1 MQTECGIHNLPFTIN
16 HHQSTINLKKSIMK
30 NFTIYLVILIF
41 LFVSKVL
48 GQETFE
54 SQAKK
59 IANKIE
65 KITKEEKANL
75 KEEVEAVNVQLSEG
89 KITQE
94 QADKRKKELAEAR
107 AVIIE
112 EKVTLAQNELNDL
125 VQQKVDGKIK
135 EQQDSTHTYTIRW
148 NAKKWEKD
156 SIHGE
161 KRTTSQFVFALGLNN
176 MMVDGKLQDSNY
188 SFIGSHFYEWGFT
201 YNSRLMKNDNLLHAK
216 YGLSLMYNNI
226 RPTDNRSFVVNGE
239 QTNLEVNAINLEES
253 RFRNVYIVLPVHLE
267 FDFTKPKISNGK
279 TYFRTHESFRFGIG
293 GYGGINVKSKQILK
307 FEDNDYKSTQKTKG
321 DFNTNNFIYGLSSYI
336 GYKELSLYLKYDL
349 NPLFQDNLVKE
360 NNISLGL
367 RFDFN

>member
-1 MQTECGIHNLPFTIN
+1 
-16 HHQSTINLKKSIMK
+16 MK

-41 LFVSKVL
+41 LFVSKVM

-54 SQAKK
+54 SKARQ

-65 KITKEEKANL
+65 KITKEEKGTL

-94 QADKRKKELAEAR
+94 EADKRKKELAEVR
-107 AVIIE
+107 ATIIE
-112 EKVTLAQNELNDL
+112 QKVTEAQNELNDL

-135 EQQDSTHTYTIRW
+135 EGDSIKKHRLVIHW
-148 NAKKWEKD
+148 NDKEWKDNKKKKD
-156 SIHGE
+156 SIRGE
-161 KRTTSQFVFALGLNN
+161 KRTTSQFVFAAGLNN

-188 SFIGSHFYEWGFT
+188 SFVGSHFYEWGFT

-226 RPTDNRSFVVNGE
+226 RPTDNRNFVVDGD
-239 QTNLEVNAINLEES
+239 QTVLQKNAINLDES

-267 FDFTKPKISNGK
+267 FDFSKPKIVNGK
-279 TYFRTHESFRFGIG
+279 TYFKTHQSFRFGIG
-293 GYGGINVKSKQILK
+293 GYAGINVKSKQILK
-307 FEDNDYKSTQKTKG
+307 YDQDDLDYKTRIKG
-321 DFNTNNFIYGLSSYI
+321 DYNVNNFIYGLSSYI
-336 GYKELSLYLKYDL
+336 GYKEVSLYMKYDL

-367 RFDFN
+367 RLDLN

>member
-1 MQTECGIHNLPFTIN
+1 
-16 HHQSTINLKKSIMK
+16 MK
-30 NFTIYLVILIF
+30 NFTLYLVILVF

-54 SQAKK
+54 SKAKK

-65 KITKEEKANL
+65 KVTKEEKAIL

-94 QADKRKKELAEAR
+94 QADKRKKELSEAR
-107 AVIIE
+107 AIIIE

-135 EQQDSTHTYTIRW
+135 EQDSI
-148 NAKKWEKD
+148 KKGKIVIYWDKNDKNKKSRD

-161 KRTTSQFVFALGLNN
+161 KRTTSQFVFAMGLNN
-176 MMVDGKLQDSNY
+176 MMADGKLQDSNY
-188 SFIGSHFYEWGFT
+188 GFMSSHFYEWGFT

-226 RPTDNRSFVVNGE
+226 RPTDNRSFVVNGD
-239 QTNLEVNAINLEES
+239 QTVLQTNAINLDES
-253 RFRNVYIVLPVHLE
+253 RFRNVYIVLPLHLE
-267 FDFTKPKISNGK
+267 FDFSKPQVSNGK
-279 TYFRTHESFRFGIG
+279 TYFRTHKSFRFGIG
-293 GYGGINVKSKQILK
+293 GYAGINVKSKQILK
-307 FEDNDYKSTQKTKG
+307 YDQDDLDYKTTIKG
-321 DFNTNNFIYGLSSYI
+321 DYNVNNFIYGLSSYI
-336 GYKELSLYLKYDL
+336 GYKALSLYAKYDL
-349 NPLFQDNLVKE
+349 NPLFQDNPVKE

-367 RFDFN
+367 RFDLN

>member
-1 MQTECGIHNLPFTIN
+1 
-16 HHQSTINLKKSIMK
+16 MK
-30 NFTIYLVILIF
+30 NFTVYLVILVF

-54 SQAKK
+54 SRAKQ

-65 KITKEEKANL
+65 KITKEEKAIL

-112 EKVTLAQNELNDL
+112 EKITLAQNELNDL

-135 EQQDSTHTYTIRW
+135 EQDSTGKHALIIHW
-148 NAKKWEKD
+148 NDKEWNERNRKRKD

-161 KRTTSQFVFALGLNN
+161 RRTTSQFVFAMGLNN
-176 MMVDGKLQDSNY
+176 MMVDGKLQDANY

-201 YNSRLMKNDNLLHAK
+201 YNSRLMKNNNLLHAK

-226 RPTDNRSFVVNGE
+226 RPTDNRTFVVNGN
-239 QTNLEVNAINLEES
+239 QTNLEVNTVNLDES
-253 RFRNVYIVLPVHLE
+253 RFRNVYLVLPLHLE
-267 FDFTKPKISNGK
+267 FDFSKPTVSNGK
-279 TYFRTHESFRFGIG
+279 TYFRTHKSFRFGIG
-293 GYGGINVKSKQILK
+293 GYAGINVKSKQILK
-307 FEDNDYKSTQKTKG
+307 FEDEDLKYKTTIKG
-321 DFNTNNFIYGLSSYI
+321 DYNVNNFMYGLSSYI
-336 GYKELSLYLKYDL
+336 GYKSLSLYAKYDL
-349 NPLFQDNLVKE
+349 NPLFQDNVVDE
-360 NNISLGL
+360 RNISLGL
-367 RFDFN
+367 RLDLN

>member
-1 MQTECGIHNLPFTIN
+1 
-16 HHQSTINLKKSIMK
+16 MK
-30 NFTIYLVILIF
+30 NFTVYLVILVF

-54 SQAKK
+54 SRAKQ

-65 KITKEEKANL
+65 KITKEEKAAL

-135 EQQDSTHTYTIRW
+135 EQDSTKKHMLVIHW
-148 NAKKWEKD
+148 NDRNWEERKKSKD

-161 KRTTSQFVFALGLNN
+161 KRTTSQFVFAMGLNN

-201 YNSRLMKNDNLLHAK
+201 YNSRLMKNNNLLHAK

-226 RPTDNRSFVVNGE
+226 RPTDNRSFVVNQD
-239 QTNLEVNAINLEES
+239 QTNLEVNTIHLNES
-253 RFRNVYIVLPVHLE
+253 RFRNVYLVLPVHLE
-267 FDFTKPKISNGK
+267 FDFTKPTVSNGK
-279 TYFRTHESFRFGIG
+279 TYFKTHKSFRFGIG
-293 GYGGINVKSKQILK
+293 GYAGINVKSKQILK
-307 FEDNDYKSTQKTKG
+307 FEEEDLKYKTTIKG
-321 DFNTNNFIYGLSSYI
+321 DYNVNNFIYGLSSYI
-336 GYKELSLYLKYDL
+336 GYKSLSLYAKYDL
-349 NPLFQDNLVKE
+349 NPLFQDNPVDEK
-360 NNISLGL
+360 NISLGL
-367 RFDFN
+367 RFDLN

>member
-1 MQTECGIHNLPFTIN
+1 
-16 HHQSTINLKKSIMK
+16 MK
-30 NFTIYLVILIF
+30 NFTLYLVILVF

-54 SQAKK
+54 SKASSIARKIERVTKEQKK
-59 IANKIE
+59 I
-65 KITKEEKANL
+65 L

-135 EQQDSTHTYTIRW
+135 EQDSSRIYMIRW
-148 NAKKWEKD
+148 ERDKCNKD
-156 SIHGE
+156 SIRGE
-161 KRTTSQFVFALGLNN
+161 KRTTSQFVFATGLNN
-176 MMVDGKLQDSNY
+176 MMIDGKLQDANY

-201 YNSRLMKNDNLLHAK
+201 YNTRLMKNDNLLHAK

-226 RPTDNRSFVVNGE
+226 RPTKNRSFVVDGD
-239 QTNLEVNAINLEES
+239 QTNLEVNTINLDES

-267 FDFTKPKISNGK
+267 FDFTKPKVKDGK
-279 TYFRTHESFRFGIG
+279 TYFRTHKSFRFGVG
-293 GYGGINVKSKQILK
+293 GYAGINVKSKQILK
-307 FEDNDYKSTQKTKG
+307 FEEEDLKYKTTIKG
-321 DFNTNNFIYGLSSYI
+321 DYNVNNFIYGLSSYV
-336 GYKELSLYLKYDL
+336 GYRDISLYLKYDL
-349 NPLFQDNLVKE
+349 NPLFKDNLVKE

-367 RFDFN
+367 RFDLN

>member
-1 MQTECGIHNLPFTIN
+1 
-16 HHQSTINLKKSIMK
+16 MK
-30 NFTIYLVILIF
+30 NFTIYLVLLVF

-54 SQAKK
+54 SKAKQ

-65 KITKEEKANL
+65 KVTKEEKAAL

-107 AVIIE
+107 AIIIE

-135 EQQDSTHTYTIRW
+135 EQ
-148 NAKKWEKD
+148 D
-156 SIHGE
+156 SIKKGKIVIYWDKNDKNKKSRDSIRGE
-161 KRTTSQFVFALGLNN
+161 KRTTSQFVFAMGLNN

-226 RPTDNRSFVVNGE
+226 RPTDNRNFVVNGNQTLL
-239 QTNLEVNAINLEES
+239 QTNSINLDES
-253 RFRNVYIVLPVHLE
+253 RFRNVYIVAPVHLE
-267 FDFTKPKISNGK
+267 FDFSKPKVSNGK
-279 TYFRTHESFRFGIG
+279 TYFKTHQSFRFGIG
-293 GYGGINVKSKQILK
+293 GYAGINVKSKQILK
-307 FEDNDYKSTQKTKG
+307 YDQDDLDYKTTIKG
-321 DFNTNNFIYGLSSYI
+321 DYNVNNFIYGLSSYI
-336 GYKELSLYLKYDL
+336 GYKELSLYCKYDL

-367 RFDFN
+367 RLDLN

>member
-1 MQTECGIHNLPFTIN
+1 
-16 HHQSTINLKKSIMK
+16 MK
-30 NFTIYLVILIF
+30 NFTVYLVILVF

-54 SQAKK
+54 SKAKQ

-65 KITKEEKANL
+65 KITKEEKAIL

-112 EKVTLAQNELNDL
+112 EKITLAQNELNDL

-135 EQQDSTHTYTIRW
+135 EQDSTGKHALIIHW
-148 NAKKWEKD
+148 NDKEWNERNRKRKD

-161 KRTTSQFVFALGLNN
+161 KRTTSQFVFAMGLNN
-176 MMVDGKLQDSNY
+176 MMVDGKLQDANY

-201 YNSRLMKNDNLLHAK
+201 YNSRLMKNNNLLHAK

-226 RPTDNRSFVVNGE
+226 RPTDNRTFVVNGN
-239 QTNLEVNAINLEES
+239 QTNLEVNTVNLDES
-253 RFRNVYIVLPVHLE
+253 RFRNVYLVLPLHLE
-267 FDFTKPKISNGK
+267 FDFSKPTVSNGK
-279 TYFRTHESFRFGIG
+279 TYFRTHKSFRFGIG
-293 GYGGINVKSKQILK
+293 GYAGINVKSKQILK
-307 FEDNDYKSTQKTKG
+307 FEDEDLKYKTTVKG
-321 DFNTNNFIYGLSSYI
+321 DYNVNNFMYGLSSYI
-336 GYKELSLYLKYDL
+336 GYKSLSLYAKYDL
-349 NPLFQDNLVKE
+349 NPLFQDNVVDE
-360 NNISLGL
+360 RNISLGL
-367 RFDFN
+367 RLDLN

>member
-1 MQTECGIHNLPFTIN
+1 
-16 HHQSTINLKKSIMK
+16 MK

-41 LFVSKVL
+41 MFVSKVL

-54 SQAKK
+54 SKARQ

-65 KITKEEKANL
+65 KITKEEKETL
-75 KEEVEAVNVQLSEG
+75 KVEVEAVNVQLSEG

-107 AVIIE
+107 AIIIE
-112 EKVTLAQNELNDL
+112 EKVTLAQSELNDL

-135 EQQDSTHTYTIRW
+135 EDSVNKHTLVIHW
-148 NAKKWEKD
+148 NDKDWNENHKKRKD
-156 SIHGE
+156 SIRGE
-161 KRTTSQFVFALGLNN
+161 RRTTSQFVFAMGLNN

-226 RPTDNRSFVVNGE
+226 RPTDNRYFVVNGE
-239 QTNLEVNAINLEES
+239 QTNLEVNAINLDES
-253 RFRNVYIVLPVHLE
+253 RFRNVYIELPVHLE
-267 FDFTKPKISNGK
+267 FDFTKPKVSNGK
-279 TYFRTHESFRFGIG
+279 TYFRTQKSFRFGIG
-293 GYGGINVKSKQILK
+293 GYAGINVKSKQILK
-307 FEDNDYKSTQKTKG
+307 YDQDDLDYKVRVKG
-321 DFNTNNFIYGLSSYI
+321 DYNVNNFNYGLSSYI
-336 GYKELSLYLKYDL
+336 GYQDVSLYVKYDL
-349 NPLFQDNLVKE
+349 SPLFQDNLIKE

-367 RFDFN
+367 RLDLN

>member
-1 MQTECGIHNLPFTIN
+1 
-16 HHQSTINLKKSIMK
+16 MK
-30 NFTIYLVILIF
+30 NFTIYLVILVF

-54 SQAKK
+54 SRAKQ

-65 KITKEEKANL
+65 KITKEEKETL
-75 KEEVEAVNVQLSEG
+75 KQEIEAVNVQLSEG

-135 EQQDSTHTYTIRW
+135 EDSSRVYMIRW
-148 NAKKWEKD
+148 KSSKRDKD

-161 KRTTSQFVFALGLNN
+161 KRTTSQFVFAMGLNN
-176 MMVDGKLQDSNY
+176 TMVDGKLQDSNY
-188 SFIGSHFYEWGFT
+188 RFMGSHFYEWGFT

-226 RPTDNRSFVVNGE
+226 RPTDNRSFVVNGD
-239 QTNLEVNAINLEES
+239 QTILEENPVHLTES
-253 RFRNVYIVLPVHLE
+253 RFRNVYLAVPVHLE
-267 FDFTKPKISNGK
+267 FDFTKAGENNGK
-279 TYFRTHESFRFGIG
+279 KYFKTHKSFRFGVG
-293 GYGGINVKSKQILK
+293 GYAGINVKSKQILK
-307 FEDNDYKSTQKTKG
+307 FEEEDLKYKTTIKG
-321 DFNTNNFIYGLSSYI
+321 DYNVNNFIYGLSSYV
-336 GYKELSLYLKYDL
+336 GYRELSLYFKYDL
-349 NPLFQDNLVKE
+349 NPIFQDNLTKE
-360 NNISLGL
+360 NNVSLGL
-367 RFDFN
+367 RLDLN

>member
-1 MQTECGIHNLPFTIN
+1 
-16 HHQSTINLKKSIMK
+16 MK
-30 NFTIYLVILIF
+30 NFTLYLVILIF

-54 SQAKK
+54 SKAKR

-65 KITKEEKANL
+65 KVTKEEKAAL
-75 KEEVEAVNVQLSEG
+75 KEEVEAVNIQLSEG

-135 EQQDSTHTYTIRW
+135 EQDSTHTYTFRW
-148 NAKKWEKD
+148 TRKDSDKD

-161 KRTTSQFVFALGLNN
+161 KRTTSQFVFAMGLNN

-226 RPTDNRSFVVNGE
+226 RPTDNRTFVVNGD
-239 QTNLEVNAINLEES
+239 QTVLQTNAINLDES
-253 RFRNVYIVLPVHLE
+253 RFRNVYIVLPLHLE
-267 FDFTKPKISNGK
+267 FDFTRPQVSNGK
-279 TYFRTHESFRFGIG
+279 TYFRTHKSFRFGIG
-293 GYGGINVKSKQILK
+293 GYAGINVKSKQILK
-307 FEDNDYKSTQKTKG
+307 YDQDDLDYKTTIKG
-321 DFNTNNFIYGLSSYI
+321 DYNVNNFIYGLSSYV
-336 GYKELSLYLKYDL
+336 GYGAFSLYAKYDL
-349 NPLFQDNLVKE
+349 NPLFKNNLVKE
-360 NNISLGL
+360 NNISLGVRL
-367 RFDFN
+367 DLN

>member
-1 MQTECGIHNLPFTIN
+1 
-16 HHQSTINLKKSIMK
+16 MK
-30 NFTIYLVILIF
+30 NFTVYLVILVF

-54 SQAKK
+54 SRAKQ
-59 IANKIE
+59 IADKIE
-65 KITKEEKANL
+65 KITKEEKAAL

-125 VQQKVDGKIK
+125 VQQKVDGKIQ
-135 EQQDSTHTYTIRW
+135 EQDSTKKHMLVIHW
-148 NAKKWEKD
+148 NDRNWEERKKVKD

-161 KRTTSQFVFALGLNN
+161 KRTTSQFVFAMGLNN

-201 YNSRLMKNDNLLHAK
+201 YNSRLLKNDNLLHAK

-226 RPTDNRSFVVNGE
+226 RPTDNRSFVVNQD
-239 QTNLEVNAINLEES
+239 QTNLEVNATNLNES
-253 RFRNVYIVLPVHLE
+253 RFRNVYLVLPVHLE
-267 FDFTKPKISNGK
+267 FDFTKPTVSNGK
-279 TYFRTHESFRFGIG
+279 AYFKTHKSFRFGIG
-293 GYGGINVKSKQILK
+293 GYAGINVKSKQILK
-307 FEDNDYKSTQKTKG
+307 FEEEDLKYKTTIKG
-321 DFNTNNFIYGLSSYI
+321 DYNVNNFIYGLSSYI
-336 GYKELSLYLKYDL
+336 GYKSLSLYAKYDL
-349 NPLFQDNLVKE
+349 NPLFQDNLVDEK
-360 NNISLGL
+360 NISLGL
-367 RFDFN
+367 RFDLN

>member
-1 MQTECGIHNLPFTIN
+1 
-16 HHQSTINLKKSIMK
+16 MK
-30 NFTIYLVILIF
+30 NFTIYLILFFF
-41 LFVSKVL
+41 LVVSKVI

-54 SQAKK
+54 SEAKR

-65 KITKEEKANL
+65 KITKEEKEAL
-75 KEEVEAVNVQLSEG
+75 KEEIEAINVQLSEG

-94 QADKRKKELAEAR
+94 QADRRKKELAEVR

-125 VQQKVDGKIK
+125 VQKKVDGKIK
-135 EQQDSTHTYTIRW
+135 EDSSKVYMIRW
-148 NAKKWEKD
+148 KSPKRDKD

-161 KRTTSQFVFALGLNN
+161 KRTTSQFVFAMGLNN
-176 MMVDGKLQDSNY
+176 TMVDGKLQDSNY

-226 RPTDNRSFVVNGE
+226 RPTNNRTFVVNGD
-239 QTNLEVNAINLEES
+239 QTNLEVNSIHLTES
-253 RFRNVYIVLPVHLE
+253 RFRNVYLAVPVHLE
-267 FDFTKPKISNGK
+267 FDFTRPIEKNGK
-279 TYFRTHESFRFGIG
+279 TYFKTHKSFRFGVG
-293 GYGGINVKSKQILK
+293 GYAGINVKSKQILK
-307 FEDNDYKSTQKTKG
+307 FEEDDLKYKTRIKG
-321 DFNTNNFIYGLSSYI
+321 DYNVNNFIYGLSSYI
-336 GYKELSLYLKYDL
+336 GYRDVSLYFKYDL

-367 RFDFN
+367 RLDLN

>member
-1 MQTECGIHNLPFTIN
+1 
-16 HHQSTINLKKSIMK
+16 MK
-30 NFTIYLVILIF
+30 NFTIYLVILVF

-54 SQAKK
+54 SRAKQ

-65 KITKEEKANL
+65 KVTKEEKAAL

-107 AVIIE
+107 AIIIE

-135 EQQDSTHTYTIRW
+135 EQ
-148 NAKKWEKD
+148 D
-156 SIHGE
+156 SIKKGKIVIYWDKNDKNKKSRDSIRGE
-161 KRTTSQFVFALGLNN
+161 RRTTSQFVFAMGLNN
-176 MMVDGKLQDSNY
+176 MMADGKLQDSNY

-226 RPTDNRSFVVNGE
+226 RPTDNRNFVVNGD
-239 QTNLEVNAINLEES
+239 QTVLQTNAINLDES
-253 RFRNVYIVLPVHLE
+253 RFRNVYIVAPVHLE
-267 FDFTKPKISNGK
+267 FDFSRPKVSNGK
-279 TYFRTHESFRFGIG
+279 TYFRTHQSFRFGIG
-293 GYGGINVKSKQILK
+293 GYAGINVKSKQILK
-307 FEDNDYKSTQKTKG
+307 YDQDDLDYKTTIKG
-321 DFNTNNFIYGLSSYI
+321 DYNVNNFIYGVSSYI
-336 GYKELSLYLKYDL
+336 GYKAWSLYAKYDL
-349 NPLFQDNLVKE
+349 NPLFKNNLVKE

-367 RFDFN
+367 RLDLN

>member
-1 MQTECGIHNLPFTIN
+1 
-16 HHQSTINLKKSIMK
+16 MK
-30 NFTIYLVILIF
+30 NFTVYLVILVF

-54 SQAKK
+54 SRAKQ

-65 KITKEEKANL
+65 NITKEEKAAL

-135 EQQDSTHTYTIRW
+135 EEDSNRKYSLVFHR
-148 NAKKWEKD
+148 NDKKRDKD
-156 SIHGE
+156 SIYGE
-161 KRTTSQFVFALGLNN
+161 KRTTSQFVFAMGLNN

-188 SFIGSHFYEWGFT
+188 SFMGSHFYEWGVT
-201 YNSRLMKNDNLLHAK
+201 YNSRLIKTHNLLHAK

-239 QTNLEVNAINLEES
+239 QTNLEINAIHLNES
-253 RFRNVYIVLPVHLE
+253 RFRNVYLVAPVHLE
-267 FDFTKPKISNGK
+267 FDFSKPKLSDGK

-293 GYGGINVKSKQILK
+293 GYAGINVKSKQILK
-307 FEDNDYKSTQKTKG
+307 FEEEDLKYKTTIKG
-321 DFNTNNFIYGLSSYI
+321 DYNVNNFIYGLSSYI
-336 GYKELSLYLKYDL
+336 GYKAISLYLKYDL
-349 NPLFQDNLVKE
+349 NPLFQDNLVEEK
-360 NNISLGL
+360 NISLGL
-367 RFDFN
+367 RFDLN

>member
-1 MQTECGIHNLPFTIN
+1 
-16 HHQSTINLKKSIMK
+16 MK
-30 NFTIYLVILIF
+30 NFTIYLVILVF

-54 SQAKK
+54 SRAKQ

-65 KITKEEKANL
+65 KITKEEKETL
-75 KEEVEAVNVQLSEG
+75 KQEIEAVNVQLSEG

-135 EQQDSTHTYTIRW
+135 EDSSRVYMIRW
-148 NAKKWEKD
+148 KSPKRDKD

-161 KRTTSQFVFALGLNN
+161 KRTTSQFVFAMGLNN
-176 MMVDGKLQDSNY
+176 TMVDGKLQDSNY
-188 SFIGSHFYEWGFT
+188 RFMGSHFYEWGIT

-226 RPTDNRSFVVNGE
+226 RPTENRSFVVNGD
-239 QTNLEVNAINLEES
+239 QTDLVENPVHLTES
-253 RFRNVYIVLPVHLE
+253 RFRNVYLAAPVHLE
-267 FDFTKPKISNGK
+267 FDFTKAGESNGK
-279 TYFRTHESFRFGIG
+279 KYFKTHKSFRFGVG
-293 GYGGINVKSKQILK
+293 GYVGINVKSKQILK
-307 FEDNDYKSTQKTKG
+307 FEEDDLKYKTTIKG
-321 DFNTNNFIYGLSSYI
+321 DYNVNNFIYGLSSYI
-336 GYKELSLYLKYDL
+336 GYRELSLYFKYDL
-349 NPLFQDNLVKE
+349 NPIFQDNLTKE
-360 NNISLGL
+360 NNVSLGL
-367 RFDFN
+367 RLDLN

>member
-1 MQTECGIHNLPFTIN
+1 
-16 HHQSTINLKKSIMK
+16 MK
-30 NFTIYLVILIF
+30 NFTVYLVILVF

-54 SQAKK
+54 SRAKQ

-65 KITKEEKANL
+65 KITKEEKTAL

-112 EKVTLAQNELNDL
+112 EKITLAQNELNDL

-135 EQQDSTHTYTIRW
+135 EQDSTGKHTLIIHW
-148 NAKKWEKD
+148 NDRNWNEQNRKRRD

-161 KRTTSQFVFALGLNN
+161 KRTTSQFVFAMGLNN

-226 RPTDNRSFVVNGE
+226 RPTDNRSFVVNE
-239 QTNLEVNAINLEES
+239 NQTNLEVNTINLDES
-253 RFRNVYIVLPVHLE
+253 RFRNVYLVLPLHLE
-267 FDFTKPKISNGK
+267 FDFSKPTVTNGK
-279 TYFRTHESFRFGIG
+279 TYFRTHKSFRFGIG
-293 GYGGINVKSKQILK
+293 GYAGINVKSKQILK
-307 FEDNDYKSTQKTKG
+307 FEEGDLKYKTTIKG
-321 DFNTNNFIYGLSSYI
+321 DYNVNNFIYGLSSYI
-336 GYKELSLYLKYDL
+336 GYKSLSLYAKYDL
-349 NPLFQDNLVKE
+349 NPLFQDNAVDEK
-360 NNISLGL
+360 NISLGL
-367 RFDFN
+367 RFDLN

>member
-1 MQTECGIHNLPFTIN
+1 
-16 HHQSTINLKKSIMK
+16 MK
-30 NFTIYLVILIF
+30 NFTIYLVILVF

-54 SQAKK
+54 SRAKQ

-65 KITKEEKANL
+65 KITKEEKETL
-75 KEEVEAVNVQLSEG
+75 KQEIEAVNVQLSEG

-135 EQQDSTHTYTIRW
+135 EDSSKVYMIRW
-148 NAKKWEKD
+148 KSNRHDKD

-161 KRTTSQFVFALGLNN
+161 KRTTSQFVFAMGLNN
-176 MMVDGKLQDSNY
+176 TMVDGKLQDSNY
-188 SFIGSHFYEWGFT
+188 RFMGSHFYEWGFT

-226 RPTDNRSFVVNGE
+226 RPTDNKSFVVDGD
-239 QTNLEVNAINLEES
+239 QTNLVENPVHLTES
-253 RFRNVYIVLPVHLE
+253 RFRNVYLVAPVHLE
-267 FDFTKPKISNGK
+267 FDFTKAGENNGK
-279 TYFRTHESFRFGIG
+279 KYFKTHKSFRFGVG
-293 GYGGINVKSKQILK
+293 GYAGINVKSKQILK
-307 FEDNDYKSTQKTKG
+307 FEEDDLKYKTTIKG
-321 DFNTNNFIYGLSSYI
+321 DYNVNNFIYGLSSYI
-336 GYKELSLYLKYDL
+336 GYRELSLYFKYDL
-349 NPLFQDNLVKE
+349 NPIFQDNLTKE
-360 NNISLGL
+360 NNVSLGL
-367 RFDFN
+367 RLDLN

>member
-1 MQTECGIHNLPFTIN
+1 
-16 HHQSTINLKKSIMK
+16 MK
-30 NFTIYLVILIF
+30 NFTIYLVILVF

-54 SQAKK
+54 SRAKQ

-65 KITKEEKANL
+65 KVTKEEKAAL

-107 AVIIE
+107 AIIIE

-135 EQQDSTHTYTIRW
+135 EQ
-148 NAKKWEKD
+148 D
-156 SIHGE
+156 SIKKGKIVIYWDKNDKNKKSRDSIRGE
-161 KRTTSQFVFALGLNN
+161 RRTTSQFVFAMGLNN
-176 MMVDGKLQDSNY
+176 MMADGKLQDSNY

-226 RPTDNRSFVVNGE
+226 RPTNNRNFVVNGD
-239 QTNLEVNAINLEES
+239 QTVLQTNAINLDES
-253 RFRNVYIVLPVHLE
+253 RFRNVYIVAPVHLE
-267 FDFTKPKISNGK
+267 FDFSRPKVSNGK
-279 TYFRTHESFRFGIG
+279 TYFRTHQSFRFGIG
-293 GYGGINVKSKQILK
+293 GYAGINVKSKQILK
-307 FEDNDYKSTQKTKG
+307 YDQDDLDYKTTIKG
-321 DFNTNNFIYGLSSYI
+321 DYNVNNFIYGVSSYI
-336 GYKELSLYLKYDL
+336 GYKAWSLYAKYDL
-349 NPLFQDNLVKE
+349 NPLFKNNLVKE

-367 RFDFN
+367 RLDLN